1 MNRAGVATALLLV
14 AAGCT
19 LAPATGDTPSP
30 TASDDL
36 PPPGYGTL
44 RQEEI
49 SLSLRTQDL
58 EIMVTP
64 LSESFIRVTA
74 PDTYERLA
82 GISTRHRTS
91 GGEDEVL
98 FLVSFFTRQSE
109 VRFVPEEVQ
118 LLSRGLRLR
127 PNSITPVTPTWGQR
141 RVRQRTT
148 EMAVYAFPQAVD
160 LEADLS
166 LAYGLTESGD
176 WQAIRSRVQAERARA
191 RARAGVGVGA
201 PSAGV
206 AAPPG
211 AGRAEA
217 GNTSQAGKGRAQTS
231 SSYFEIFR

>member
-1 MNRAGVATALLLV
+1 MSRAGAATALLLV

-30 TASDDL
+30 NGSDSL

-82 GISTRHRTS
+82 GISTRHRTA
-91 GGEDEVL
+91 GGEDDIL

-127 PNSITPVTPTWGQR
+127 PTSISPVTPTWGQR
-141 RVRQRTT
+141 RVRQRAT
-148 EMAVYAFPQAVD
+148 EMAVYAFPPAVD
-160 LEADLS
+160 LEAELS

-176 WQAIRSRVQAERARA
+176 WQAVRSRVQAERARA
-191 RARAGVGVGA
+191 RARAGTGGGTR
-201 PSAGV
+201 SG
-206 AAPPG
+206 G
-211 AGRAEA
+211 GRAEA
-217 GNTSQAGKGRAQTS
+217 GKTSQAEKAGAQIS